1 MGFIWGGRRVSQRNS
16 SPKFL
21 KCKVLNW
28 LSFRN
33 FVGILPGT
41 GCTLQ
46 QSDRRAAAA
55 TAAMGCAVSKSVNKE
70 IEYNVEEQD
79 LTSLPFA
86 SIPKNV
92 SKITCANNK
101 IRELP
106 AELSTLSTLKE
117 VDASTNALTTIP
129 EAFST
134 SGSIEVRALS
144 SGRCRVVILHSSL
157 APSLSHA
164 QRDARLLI
172 AEAAAVRQQDQGAAV
187 QTPSEPDRAQSL
199 QQPDKEAAPL
209 DRRSRQVG
217 GGQHRG
223 E

>member
-33 FVGILPGT
+33 FVGSTVPGT

-46 QSDRRAAAA
+46 QSDAAAAA

-172 AEAAAVRQQDQGAAV
+172 AEAAAVRQQDQGAAG
-187 QTPSEPDRAQSL
+187 QSPSEPDRAQSL

>member
-33 FVGILPGT
+33 FEGSTRYGVHPAAE
-41 GCTLQ
+41 
-46 QSDRRAAAA
+46 RRAAAA

-172 AEAAAVRQQDQGAAV
+172 AEAAAGRQQDQGAAV
-187 QTPSEPDRAQSL
+187 QSPSEPDRAQSL